1 MEGGR
6 ACHHHHSRAKPL
18 VDVGNVLPGSSDTE
32 FVELCRSHR
41 SYRVVGALM
50 RIKRPDLQPSV
61 RMELLST
68 PGQQTRSSNGEAGL
82 DRSLG
87 PKCLDDCVHG
97 CIIVFRSHC
106 FDKTPIHS
114 SKPANP
120 DSIDISH
127 HELLASPYRA
137 CERSNP
143 GTLRIRLTQGR
154 KLESR

>member
-1 MEGGR
+1 M
-6 ACHHHHSRAKPL
+6 
-18 VDVGNVLPGSSDTE
+18 E

-68 PGQQTRSSNGEAGL
+68 PGQQTRSTNGEAGL

-87 PKCLDDCVHG
+87 PKCLDYCVHG
-97 CIIVFRSHC
+97 CIIVFRSHS
-106 FDKTPIHS
+106 FAKTPIHS
-114 SKPANP
+114 SEPANP

-127 HELLASPYRA
+127 H
-137 CERSNP
+137 
-143 GTLRIRLTQGR
+143 
-154 KLESR
+154 